1 METERAFP
9 EYTIK
14 NPQTGYDAP
23 CPDYKIPTPP
33 PKQRRFSTLKGV
45 SPDEPIVTNAHGG
58 KQAESAYAFHL
69 LDPDAMLAMAEV
81 MQQGAEKYERDNWRK
96 IPAEEHFNHMVVHWY
111 AWLKGDRSDDH
122 LAHMLTRAMMCYAT
136 ARAEEKH
143 DGR

>member
-1 METERAFP
+1 METKRTFQ

-23 CPDYKIPTPP
+23 CPNYKIPTPP
-33 PKQRRFSTLKGV
+33 PKAGRSTLKGV
-45 SPDEPIVTNAHGG
+45 SPDEPTATNAQGG

-69 LDPDAMLAMAEV
+69 CDPDAMLALAEV

-111 AWLKGDRSDDH
+111 A
-122 LAHMLTRAMMCYAT
+122 
-136 ARAEEKH
+136 
-143 DGR
+143 